1 MTINNSIREM
11 QSVREGNK
19 NKLLKKIYRLLEY
32 YKINVGSIDGFH

>member
-19 NKLLKKIYRLLEY
+19 NKLLKKIEY